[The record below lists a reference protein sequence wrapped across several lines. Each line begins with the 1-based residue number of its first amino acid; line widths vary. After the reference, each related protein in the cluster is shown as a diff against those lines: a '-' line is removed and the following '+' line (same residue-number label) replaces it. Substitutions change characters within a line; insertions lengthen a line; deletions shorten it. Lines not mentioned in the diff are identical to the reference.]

1 MKNNTVRGLDLFE
14 EHNVHVFDEKNN
26 LVGIAMLENGQWFAR
41 SANGKTKVPCASK
54 ESAIE
59 ELNNQSEMSERKI
72 EKRDTNQL
80 QMF

>member
-41 SANGKTKVPCASK
+41 SANGKTKVPCGSK
-54 ESAIE
+54 ETAIE
-59 ELNNQSEMSERKI
+59 ELNRQAVLSDRKI
-72 EKRDTNQL
+72 EKRDTDQL
-80 QMF
+80 QLF